1 MCLFFSVHV
10 NTRVQKSEE
19 RTNDQNDVVSN
30 FDYRKVMIVTLPTHL
45 RTCYKNIFW
54 SVFVCGCWCMD
65 VDARI
70 ACSVFNVFA
79 WRWPYWVTI
88 C

>member
-1 MCLFFSVHV
+1 MNMCLFFSVHV

-45 RTCYKNIFW
+45 RTCYKNIF
-54 SVFVCGCWCMD
+54 
-65 VDARI
+65 
-70 ACSVFNVFA
+70 
-79 WRWPYWVTI
+79 
-88 C
+88 